1 MFLLQHAKTH
11 TSQLTNNMCSGRAA
25 EHWRREYWI
34 RQYEASQRPHACV
47 GHIPGCPL
55 PGCLGSL
62 PLHHTPS
69 GRFGEGPAPQ
79 DGVSLQPNAS
89 GQPQTLDSLIVNK
102 CHIYLSPVRVYSTSK
117 LYLYV
122 CIQTCALTYFLNYLK
137 PCFRHPYTSCLN
149 SSACLTQV
157 PVFPQAFSACPS
169 NLILIQSH

>member
-1 MFLLQHAKTH
+1 MKQANGLMHVSA
-11 TSQLTNNMCSGRAA
+11 TSLAVHCPGVWVHCPSTTRPAGSSEKDRLRRTVSPCSRTPAVGPRA
-25 EHWRREYWI
+25 
-34 RQYEASQRPHACV
+34 
-47 GHIPGCPL
+47 
-55 PGCLGSL
+55 
-62 PLHHTPS
+62 
-69 GRFGEGPAPQ
+69 
-79 DGVSLQPNAS
+79 
-89 GQPQTLDSLIVNK
+89 LDSPIVNK
-102 CHIYLSPVRVYSTSK
+102 CHIYLSSVRVYSTSK